1 MKLSRSLDVEKIRDD
16 FPVLKRQVHGKPL
29 VYLDNAASSQKP
41 QSMIDRIAKIYG
53 HEYARAEE
61 GHTLSREAT
70 KTFEGTRKRVAKL
83 INANET
89 GEVVFCRGATE
100 ALNLVAR
107 AFEIDG
113 LKKGTEILLTGIE
126 HHSNI
131 IPWIQAARE
140 SGARVRAV
148 PIDDRGD
155 VDLEQLEKMLTGRV
169 KVLGVSHV
177 SNVTGGVQPVKQITE
192 MAHARG
198 VQVLVDGAQAVPHIP
213 VDVRDIGCDFYAGS
227 GHKMGGPS
235 SVGFLWGKMERLK
248 AMPAADGGSLMSETV
263 SFDDFTPK
271 PPPHK
276 YEAGEPAF
284 SEVAAWDPAIEY
296 WQKLGL
302 KKIADYERD
311 LAAYAALRLGEIEG
325 VRVLGD
331 PVDRISIVSFVVEG
345 QDPSKLEKKLDRQG
359 IAVRSGNLAAEPLL
373 RAMGVEQAVRASFVF
388 YNTFEEADKLAEAL
402 RKIA

>member
-1 MKLSRSLDVEKIRDD
+1 MKLLDVQKIRDD

-41 QSMIDRIAKIYG
+41 QAMIDRIAKIYG
-53 HEYARAEE
+53 EEYARAEE
-61 GHTLSREAT
+61 GHALSREAT
-70 KTFEGTRKRVAKL
+70 RTFEGARKRVAKL
-83 INANET
+83 INANEA

-107 AFEIDG
+107 AFEMDG

-131 IPWIQAARE
+131 VPWIQAARE

-155 VDLEQLEKMLTGRV
+155 VDLERLDKMLTGRV

-276 YEAGEPAF
+276 FEAGEPAF

-331 PVDRISIVSFVVEG
+331 PADRISIVSFVVEG

-359 IAVRSGNLAAEPLL
+359 IAVRSGDLAAAPLL
-373 RAMGVEQAVRASFVF
+373 RALGVEQAVRASFVF